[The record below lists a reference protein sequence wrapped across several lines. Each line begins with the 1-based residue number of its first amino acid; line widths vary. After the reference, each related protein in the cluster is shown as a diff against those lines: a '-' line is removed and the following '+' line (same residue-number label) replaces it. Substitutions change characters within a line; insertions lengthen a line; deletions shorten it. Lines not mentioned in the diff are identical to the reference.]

1 MAFFIVRSVIAYSYC
16 LKFHMKKSI
25 INRIDVAHLGGK
37 ILKKTIITG
46 LLTLVCVA
54 VAIPAFASVSPQVNG
69 GMEIVDNYTTVVET
83 KDSKNNGMLR
93 LDSSAAGGGWWR
105 RGKDGNRNVSEYQ
118 HYSHNGKA
126 SCENGNGTFHDGGW
140 QRPNAWSKASVGWTI
155 FGGNKAYYNHN

>member
-1 MAFFIVRSVIAYSYC
+1 
-16 LKFHMKKSI
+16 MKKSI
-25 INRIDVAHLGGK
+25 ISDIDVAHSGGK

-46 LLTLVCVA
+46 LLTLGCIVA
-54 VAIPAFASVSPQVNG
+54 AIPVFASVSPQVNG
-69 GMEIVDNYTTVVET
+69 GMENVDNYTTVVET
-83 KDSKNNGMLR
+83 KDSKNNGMLK

-140 QRPNAWSKASVGWTI
+140 QRPNVWSKASVGWTI